1 MPVRV
6 QERDLIVPSL
16 RLAASRPTGE
26 ITTAELIIELTDMFH
41 PEGEDAEILEGCQDT
56 KFSQKVRNLVS
67 HRAGRQ
73 TMFSRGYVEYTG
85 DGIRITPNGR
95 AFVHSLPDQE

>member
-1 MPVRV
+1 MPVRLR
-6 QERDLIVPSL
+6 ERDLIIPSL
-16 RLAASRPTGE
+16 RLAASRPSGE
-26 ITTAELIIELTDMFH
+26 ITTAELITALTDMFQ
-41 PEGEDAEILEGCQDT
+41 PEGEDADILEGRQDT

-73 TMFSRGYVEYTG
+73 TMFSRGYAVYTG

-95 AFVHSLPDQE
+95 ALVHSLPDHE

>member
-1 MPVRV
+1 MPVRIS
-6 QERDLIVPSL
+6 ERDLISPSL
-16 RLAASRPTGE
+16 RLAASHPDGE
-26 ITTAELIIELTDMFH
+26 ITTAELIEELTDMFQ
-41 PEGEDAEILEGCQDT
+41 PEGEDGEILEGRQDT

-85 DGIRITPNGR
+85 DGIRITQHGR
-95 AFVHSLPDQE
+95 EFVRSLPDHE